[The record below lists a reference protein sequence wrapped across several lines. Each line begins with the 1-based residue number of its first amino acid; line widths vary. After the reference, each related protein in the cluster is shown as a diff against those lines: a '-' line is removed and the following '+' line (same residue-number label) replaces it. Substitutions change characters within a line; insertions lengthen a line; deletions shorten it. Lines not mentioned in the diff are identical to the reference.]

1 MENDVQHLIDLLYDM
16 IDNAK
21 GVPLGSE
28 KCIIERDRALDYL
41 DEIRAQLP
49 VEIEE
54 SRKLLAARN
63 DYIAAAKKEVENLKT
78 RAESSAKQI
87 VSESETLASARAQ
100 GRDIIT
106 RAEQRA
112 NELCRVSNEYTDDTL
127 RRAEEALEAALD
139 ELKASHSSFVS
150 VSREKLQDC
159 RRGLEESAAGKS
171 GDK

>member
-21 GVPLGSE
+21 GVPLGNE
-28 KCIIERDRALDYL
+28 KCVIERDRALDYL

-49 VEIEE
+49 AEIEE
-54 SRKLLAARN
+54 ARKLLAARN
-63 DYIAAAKKEVENLKT
+63 DYISAAKKEVENLKT

-87 VSESETLASARAQ
+87 VSESETLAAARAQ
-100 GRDIIT
+100 GRDIVT

-127 RRAEEALEAALD
+127 RRAEEALAAALD

-150 VSREKLQDC
+150 ASRDKLQDC
-159 RRGLEESAAGKS
+159 RRGLDDSGSGKS